1 MNVGNNQQNKYFI
14 RDLLPVDVE
23 EKQGDETCKSSGAGL
38 KNNISSN

>member
-14 RDLLPVDVE
+14 RDLLRVEVE